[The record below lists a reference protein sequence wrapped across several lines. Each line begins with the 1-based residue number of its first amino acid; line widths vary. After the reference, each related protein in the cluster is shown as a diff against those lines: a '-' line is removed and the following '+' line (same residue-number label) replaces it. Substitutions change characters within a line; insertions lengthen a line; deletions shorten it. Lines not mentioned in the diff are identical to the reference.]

1 MQPSFVASPDA
12 CEAVYVNIATGKNL
26 SGKTADGSLRGW
38 DIDATAAVQAWMQA
52 IADNY
57 AANPSGEK
65 QVITSADG
73 LNYSQMIN
81 KTLYGAVAYDQAFGY
96 LSNYDE
102 SMPDNV
108 DPKSEGGSI
117 HCCRA

>member
-1 MQPSFVASPDA
+1 
-12 CEAVYVNIATGKNL
+12 
-26 SGKTADGSLRGW
+26 
-38 DIDATAAVQAWMQA
+38 MQA

-57 AANPSGEK
+57 AANPSEEK
-65 QVITSADG
+65 QVNTSADG

-108 DPKSEGGSI
+108 DPKSEGGSYTVAEHKWDEAFGYFGARRDFLNPLLMVI
-117 HCCRA
+117 V